1 MNLYIDQHQQVD
13 QQAVHDRV
21 KHERTG
27 ALRLEDSTRDG
38 VHLGRRNDEK
48 EEGRLHAVENTRVH
62 VYIASIFY
70 ILFLGIHFF
79 DMKGNKKKRIRPL
92 VIAFPNMDVLGNL

>member
-1 MNLYIDQHQQVD
+1 MNLYIDQHQDVD

-38 VHLGRRNDEK
+38 VHLGRRNDKK
-48 EEGRLHAVENTRVH
+48 EEGRLHTVENTRVH
-62 VYIASIFY
+62 VYIVLIF
-70 ILFLGIHFF
+70 LSKLGVHFF
-79 DMKGNKKKRIRPL
+79 DVKGNKQKGVGPGIIPL
-92 VIAFPNMDVLGNL
+92 SNMDVLGRL